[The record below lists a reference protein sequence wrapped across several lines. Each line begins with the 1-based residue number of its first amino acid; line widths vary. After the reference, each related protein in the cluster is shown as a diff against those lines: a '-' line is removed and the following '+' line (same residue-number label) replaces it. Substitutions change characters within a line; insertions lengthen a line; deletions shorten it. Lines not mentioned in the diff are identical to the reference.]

1 MTDSG
6 WAGTGPA
13 ATDWTVAGVVRGHAA
28 ADPDGCAISTG
39 DADWSWAELDDR
51 SSRVAQALAAAG
63 VGAGDRIAF
72 LDKNGAEYF
81 EVLFGAGKVG
91 AVNVAVNWRLA
102 AAEMQYIV
110 NDAEAKV
117 LVVGP
122 DFVGHLDQMRPGLD
136 TVKTVVQIGGPADT
150 AYEDWLGRQPPADPG
165 HVGAP
170 GDVALQLYTSGT
182 TGLPKG
188 AMLTNANFATI
199 VTRVAAPWQLGASS
213 VNLVAMPLFHIGGS
227 GWALVGMAAG
237 CRSEVVREAVPDALL
252 DLIDR
257 RGVTN
262 AFIVPALLQVLCAV
276 PGAAERDYSDLRA
289 IMYGA
294 SPITDR
300 ALTVAMETFGCD
312 FVQLYGLTETTGA
325 VTQLDAADH
334 DPGGPR
340 AHLLRSAGRPYPWID
355 LRVVDPESGE
365 ERPRGQVGE
374 LWCRSTQNM
383 LGYWNKPDATSA
395 VITPDNSFKT
405 GDAGYMDDEGFVFL
419 TDRIKDM
426 IVSGG
431 ENVYP
436 AEVENV
442 VASHPDVADVAVIGV
457 PDPKWG
463 ETVKAIVVAVPG
475 SAPDPTAIIS
485 FCRERLAHFKCPT
498 SVDFIGVLPRNPSGK
513 ILKRELREPYWQGR
527 ERRIN

>member
-6 WAGTGPA
+6 VTDSGVAGAG
-13 ATDWTVAGVVRGHAA
+13 WTVAGVVRGNAA
-28 ADPDGCAISTG
+28 ADPHGCAISAG
-39 DADWSWAELDDR
+39 ECDWSWAELDER
-51 SSRVAQALAAAG
+51 SSRVAQGLAAAG

-81 EVLFGAGKVG
+81 EVLFGAGKLG

-102 AAEMQYIV
+102 PAEMQYVI

-122 DFVGHLDQMRPGLD
+122 DFTGHLDQMRPGLD
-136 TVKTVVQIGGPADT
+136 TVKTIVQIGGPAD
-150 AYEDWLGRQPPADPG
+150 ANYDDWVAAHPATDPG

-188 AMLTNANFATI
+188 AMLTNGNFATI
-199 VTRVAAPWQLGASS
+199 VTRVAAPWQLDASS

-237 CRSEVVREAVPDALL
+237 CRSEVVREAAPDSLL
-252 DLIDR
+252 DLIAG

-276 PGAAERDYSDLRA
+276 PGAAERDYGALRA

-300 ALTVAMETFGCD
+300 ALTVAMETFRCD

-334 DPGGPR
+334 DPDGPR
-340 AHLLRSAGRPYPWID
+340 ARLLRSAGRPYPWVEMH
-355 LRVVDPESGE
+355 VVDPESGE
-365 ERPRGQVGE
+365 ERPRGEVGE

-383 LGYWNKPDATSA
+383 LGYWNKPDATAA
-395 VITPDNSFKT
+395 VLTPDGWFRT
-405 GDAGYMDDEGFVFL
+405 GDAGYMDPDGYVFL

-457 PDPKWG
+457 PDARWG
-463 ETVKAIVVAVPG
+463 ETVKAIVVPAPG
-475 SAPDPTAIIS
+475 ATPDPAAVIA

-498 SVDFIGVLPRNPSGK
+498 SVDPIEVLPRNPSGK
-513 ILKRELREPYWQGR
+513 ILKRQLREPYWQGV